1 MKSEEFATAINK
13 RKKKREVWTWRM
25 LLCAAFF
32 TLHSSLFTSC
42 SEEDTEEEEFA
53 NWQVRNDA
61 ATNDWAANSSF
72 KKIVTYTKDQT
83 ASLKNSDYI
92 YVEVL
97 ETGSGKESPI
107 YSDTCRVAYR
117 GRLIP
122 TNNYPEGYVF
132 DQNFKGDFS
141 WGTCGATDF
150 ALTSSLRDGFA
161 TALQNMHVGDRWR
174 VYSSYTLG
182 YGATTSGS
190 IPAYSNLI
198 FDIALID
205 FWHPGEQK
213 GIFKSR

>member
-1 MKSEEFATAINK
+1 MKNAAQNNNLHVQTSLFFLI
-13 RKKKREVWTWRM
+13 
-25 LLCAAFF
+25 LLSIAVAN
-32 TLHSSLFTSC
+32 SSLFTSC
-42 SEEDTEEEEFA
+42 SEENTEEEEFA

>member
-1 MKSEEFATAINK
+1 MRIVSNYKKSLTKFFCLFALLSLG
-13 RKKKREVWTWRM
+13 EVGVG
-25 LLCAAFF
+25 
-32 TLHSSLFTSC
+32 C

-53 NWQVRNDA
+53 NWQTRNDA
-61 ATNDWAANSSF
+61 ATDSWAANSAF
-72 KKIVTYTKDQT
+72 KKILTYTKDQT
-83 ASLKNSDYI
+83 TGIKNSDYI

-97 ETGSGKESPI
+97 ETGNGTGSPL

-182 YGATTSGS
+182 YGASTSGS

-198 FDIALID
+198 FEIALID
-205 FWHPGEQK
+205 FWHPGEKK